1 MATTDRRPA
10 PGGLDPKVISA
21 MKAEWSSKDTRVFR
35 LRVKQIEQTRTGAPL
50 DVDGRREAS
59 ELVRA

>member
-10 PGGLDPKVISA
+10 PGGVDPKVITA
-21 MKAEWSSKDTRVFR
+21 LRADWSTKDTRVFR
-35 LRVKQIEQTRTGAPL
+35 LRVKQIEQVRQVPL
-50 DVDGRREAS
+50 EDNGRREAS

>member
-10 PGGLDPKVISA
+10 PGGVDPKVITA
-21 MKAEWSSKDTRVFR
+21 LRADWSTKDTRVFR
-35 LRVKQIEQTRTGAPL
+35 LRVKQIEQVRQVPL
-50 DVDGRREAS
+50 DDNERREAS

>member
-10 PGGLDPKVISA
+10 PGGVDPKVITA
-21 MKAEWSSKDTRVFR
+21 LRADWSTKDTRMFR
-35 LRVKQIEQTRTGAPL
+35 LRVKQIEQVRQVPL
-50 DVDGRREAS
+50 DDNERREAS